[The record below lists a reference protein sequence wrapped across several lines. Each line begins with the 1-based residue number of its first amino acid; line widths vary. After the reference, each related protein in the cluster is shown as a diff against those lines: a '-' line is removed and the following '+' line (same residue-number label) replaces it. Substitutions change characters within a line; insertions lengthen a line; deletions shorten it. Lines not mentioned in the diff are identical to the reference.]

1 MCVNQFLNP
10 PIQISIFRRRLHHH
24 PYPFNAPNAPN
35 RKQQSTKNQSNPP
48 APLYPPENSTPE
60 STIRFSNRAV
70 WMIVVNNLPLLEFLP
85 HRRENERNELNC
97 CNISYVTIYTVKI
110 GALQKFICTPI
121 IWGARQRWAKASGP
135 AARHND

>member
-1 MCVNQFLNP
+1 MVCVNQFLNP

-60 STIRFSNRAV
+60 STVPFSNQAV
-70 WMIVVNNLPLLEFLP
+70 WMIVVNNLLLLEFLP
-85 HRRENERNELNC
+85 HCCENDCNVLDC
-97 CNISYVTIYTVKI
+97 CNISYVTICTIKI
-110 GALQKFICTPI
+110 GATQKFICTPI
-121 IWGARQRWAKASGP
+121 IIIPGCHPSFFK
-135 AARHND
+135 